1 MLYYF
6 IFTGYN
12 IFTALHIKCN
22 YKVFVYLGAVMLR
35 KYKPVVGTGYK
46 QHESGKIQLAIQDLQ
61 NGLSLRKTAKKY
73 GIHYIVLYRHWK
85 KGYVMKKSCG
95 QTSLS
100 ADEETLFVH

>member
-1 MLYYF
+1 
-6 IFTGYN
+6 
-12 IFTALHIKCN
+12 
-22 YKVFVYLGAVMLR
+22 MLR

-85 KGYVMKKSCG
+85 KGNVMKKSGG

-100 ADEETLFVH
+100 ADEETFVHRLQLCSEWGCPIESITFRLLVKDFLDRRG